1 MPVYALEKVG
11 VCVLSVE
18 VYQVTLSVPPS
29 PLASIGTVGVRGIV
43 VIIVGTELCVV
54 MIVETVSCVS
64 NKTTIRLQSWQL
76 QRHSGTRGPWTI
88 SLNGTTILVSQVGL
102 STFLLLRVNSNGP
115 KFSYEYRNRDFL
127 VICKSTHC

>member
-18 VYQVTLSVPPS
+18 VYQVTLSIPPS

-54 MIVETVSCVS
+54 MIVETVSCVM
-64 NKTTIRLQSWQL
+64 KTTRYDYNHDSYNA
-76 QRHSGTRGPWTI
+76 TREQEAHGPYR
-88 SLNGTTILVSQVGL
+88 
-102 STFLLLRVNSNGP
+102 STEQQFLCH
-115 KFSYEYRNRDFL
+115 K
-127 VICKSTHC
+127 

>member
-18 VYQVTLSVPPS
+18 VYQVTLSIPPS

-64 NKTTIRLQSWQL
+64 DRTTTTRYNATRNKRPMDHIAQPNNKSCVSIR
-76 QRHSGTRGPWTI
+76 
-88 SLNGTTILVSQVGL
+88 SLLF
-102 STFLLLRVNSNGP
+102 FLLHVNSKGL
-115 KFSYEYRNRDFL
+115 KFPY
-127 VICKSTHC
+127 